1 VLGVLHQAS
10 SSLPDS
16 SVNSTTLTSS
26 FVASIIKKLT
36 ALAVDPGL
44 VGLSVS
50 YALSVTGAL
59 TFTIRAYCEIETRIV
74 SVERIKEYSELPSEK
89 YKGVVVPPSYWPAD
103 GNIIFD
109 DFAARYRPGLPLS
122 LHGISFAVKS
132 REKIG
137 ICGRTGGGKSS
148 LTLSLFRIIE
158 AAQGS
163 ITIDGIPTDK
173 LDLENLR
180 SRISIIPQESVIFN
194 GSVRDNL
201 DPFGKLDDAAL
212 WVALEQAHLRQ
223 TIEEMEG
230 KLDATVLEEGE
241 NFSVRNR
248 GMDKVERM
256 GEREVNRLHLRSGKG
271 NYCALP
277 GRSYDPLLY
286 WC

>member
-1 VLGVLHQAS
+1 LS
-10 SSLPDS
+10 DS
-16 SVNSTTLTSS
+16 SVNSTGLIPS
-26 FVASIIKKLT
+26 FAETVIKKLT
-36 ALAVDPGL
+36 AVAVDPGL

-59 TFTIRAYCEIETRIV
+59 TFTIRAYCEIETRII

-89 YKGVVVPPSYWPAD
+89 YKGEVVPPSYWPAD

-122 LHGISFAVKS
+122 LRDISFTVNS

-163 ITIDGIPTDK
+163 ITIDGISTDK
-173 LDLENLR
+173 LGLENLR

-223 TIEEMEG
+223 AIEEMEG
-230 KLDATVLEEGE
+230 KLDATVLEDGE
-241 NFSVRNR
+241 NFSVRENR
-248 GMDKVERM
+248 GMCEM
-256 GEREVNRLHLRSGKG
+256 
-271 NYCALP
+271 
-277 GRSYDPLLY
+277 
-286 WC
+286 